1 MLSISSFSQTTSKNF
16 PKITKDS
23 LVLIHIR
30 QIKLANQIFLEHKE
44 YKQLIQSYRQQ
55 VADMQKTLTTYSQIT
70 SNQKKQIDLLKAQTS
85 VLSNDNLNKD
95 KIINEKEILL
105 QKKQNKLKR
114 TRRIAI
120 PIAVGLG
127 GLFLWKMMK

>member
-16 PKITKDS
+16 PKVTKDS

-30 QIKLANQIFLEHKE
+30 QIKLTNQIFLEHKE

-95 KIINEKEILL
+95 KIINKQEIMLK
-105 QKKQNKLKR
+105 KKQNKLKR

-120 PIAVGLG
+120 PVAIGLG